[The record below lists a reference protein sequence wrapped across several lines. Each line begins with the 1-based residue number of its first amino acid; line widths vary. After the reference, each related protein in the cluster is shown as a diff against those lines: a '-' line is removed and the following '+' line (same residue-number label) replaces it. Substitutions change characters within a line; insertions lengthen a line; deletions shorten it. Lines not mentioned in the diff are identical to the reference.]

1 MTLDQGTGWRCP
13 EILLAL
19 RFARVELEA
28 SDSGASVKAA
38 AGVVILLR
46 IPEGAV
52 VARVDGHAAVIAPA
66 LKTIAARANLRPR
79 HLRGPSLSCFF
90 LYSY

>member
-1 MTLDQGTGWRCP
+1 MRPTAK
-13 EILLAL
+13 LLFAV
-19 RFARVELEA
+19 RFAGVKLERADA
-28 SDSGASVKAA
+28 SAPVKAA

-79 HLRGPSLSCFF
+79 HLRGPSLSRFF